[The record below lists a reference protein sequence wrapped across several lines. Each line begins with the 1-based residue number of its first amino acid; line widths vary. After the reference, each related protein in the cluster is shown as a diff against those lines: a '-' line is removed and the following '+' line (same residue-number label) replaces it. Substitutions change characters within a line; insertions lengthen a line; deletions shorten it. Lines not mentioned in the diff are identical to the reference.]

1 MLSKLFH
8 NLTVYSNHFE
18 LDNGIII
25 HNDSETLLGFSI
37 NIFLLIH
44 YDQLNL
50 SFYYFI
56 FVQFLNIKL
65 TDISLTDPDKYPHMV
80 RPMNKVMIDFIN
92 TSCLSE
98 ICRSSNQFFGLVV
111 STYK

>member
-1 MLSKLFH
+1 MTPKRRSFLAL
-8 NLTVYSNHFE
+8 
-18 LDNGIII
+18 I
-25 HNDSETLLGFSI
+25 FSCLCVTKPPLV
-37 NIFLLIH
+37 NTN
-44 YDQLNL
+44 LNL

-98 ICRSSNQFFGLVV
+98 ICRSSNQFSGLLV
-111 STYK
+111 ST

>member
-1 MLSKLFH
+1 MTPKRRSFLALS
-8 NLTVYSNHFE
+8 
-18 LDNGIII
+18 
-25 HNDSETLLGFSI
+25 FSCLCI
-37 NIFLLIH
+37 PKHLLINNN
-44 YDQLNL
+44 LNL

-80 RPMNKVMIDFIN
+80 RPINEVMIDFIN

-98 ICRSSNQFFGLVV
+98 ICRSSNQFFWLA
-111 STYK
+111 SKYLTII